1 MKSRFTC
8 AVIACSLLLPPVPS
22 PAAAICSR
30 NCSSGGDSTSAIII
44 GGIALAAAVW
54 AVSYFTHRG
63 ITVTGCVKSVNGTKT
78 LVNEKDQRSYV
89 LVGSAADAVEFGSR
103 VTLKGKKVKAPDGTT
118 DLRVEAVAVN
128 VGTCAPS
135 EPPGPEPGG

>member
-8 AVIACSLLLPPVPS
+8 AVIACSLLLPQVASPVG
-22 PAAAICSR
+22 ICSR
-30 NCSSGGDSTSAIII
+30 NCSSGGDSTGAIII
-44 GGIALAAAVW
+44 GGVALAGAVW
-54 AVSYFTHRG
+54 AVHFFTHRS

-135 EPPGPEPGG
+135 EPPGQEPGG